1 MNVPLDVLAE
11 EIIRD
16 PKLVAVL
23 FQMLDLDDNGMV
35 TPDEITFTQS
45 KMMEPNFWAKG
56 NAPNTRIRLIC
67 DKNIF
72 I

>member
-45 KMMEPNFWAKG
+45 KMMEPNF
-56 NAPNTRIRLIC
+56 
-67 DKNIF
+67 
-72 I
+72 

>member
-1 MNVPLDVLAE
+1 MARLKKIFLIASRMNIPLDVLAE

-35 TPDEITFTQS
+35 TPEEITITQS
-45 KMMEPNFWAKG
+45 KMLEPNF
-56 NAPNTRIRLIC
+56 
-67 DKNIF
+67 
-72 I
+72 